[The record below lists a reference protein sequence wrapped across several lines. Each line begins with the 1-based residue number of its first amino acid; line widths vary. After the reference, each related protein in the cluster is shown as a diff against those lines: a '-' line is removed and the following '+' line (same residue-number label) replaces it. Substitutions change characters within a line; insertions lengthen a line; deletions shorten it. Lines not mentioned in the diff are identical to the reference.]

1 MINHD
6 LKFIFMHIPKNAGT
20 SLEKSLAKIQGTQDV
35 SEMLQNKRDLLIYQ
49 TTNANPNYLFILF
62 VNK

>member
-20 SLEKSLAKIQGTQDV
+20 SLEKSLAKIQGT
-35 SEMLQNKRDLLIYQ
+35 
-49 TTNANPNYLFILF
+49 
-62 VNK
+62 